1 MSTHHVTDCASTQVI
16 ARVTVVPAAEVR
28 SPRDGRVAPG
38 GEPIA
43 NLDFHAVAESWHDFY
58 LTAGAAAA
66 TLIGLLFV
74 GLSINLDAFTA
85 DEGTGLR
92 LLAEQAFANLI
103 YVLLIALFVLVPS
116 QDPQSLT
123 IELTIIGLFGVG
135 RVSRRWRTFGTRGDR
150 FGRRVYL
157 LRRIGL
163 PAIASVGLIL
173 VALWMPAE
181 WLGAFFWLLGVVLVY
196 LMSAADSAWDLLVE
210 VGRERRRTRG

>member
-1 MSTHHVTDCASTQVI
+1 MPEFHV
-16 ARVTVVPAAEVR
+16 
-28 SPRDGRVAPG
+28 
-38 GEPIA
+38 
-43 NLDFHAVAESWHDFY
+43 VAESWHDFY

-92 LLAEQAFANLI
+92 LLAEQAFSNLI
-103 YVLLIALFVLVPS
+103 YVLLIALFVLIPS
-116 QDPQSLT
+116 PDPQSLT
-123 IELTIIGLFGVG
+123 IELVIIGLFGVG
-135 RVSRRWRTFGTRGDR
+135 RVARRWRTFGTRTDR

-157 LRRIGL
+157 LRRIGF
-163 PAIASVGLIL
+163 PALASAGLIV
-173 VALWMPAE
+173 VAVWMTAD
-181 WLGAFFWLLGVVLVY
+181 WLAAFFWLVGVVLIY